1 MRITILGGGPA
12 GLYFAILMKRLDPSN
27 QVRVFERNPRG
38 STFGWGVVFS
48 SQTLTSLAQADP
60 ASHAAITASF
70 QLWDNVDVVHRGQKV
85 TIRGNRFAGI
95 ARLALL
101 EILVERC
108 YELGVELEFGHEVI
122 EIPDLAET
130 DLLVGADG
138 VNSRTRE
145 VFADTFKPQVEQAA
159 NHYIWLGTR
168 RLFDGLTLTFRETV
182 NGLYIAHSYKF
193 SPELS
198 TFIVECDPDSFAR
211 AGFEDLD
218 EQGTLRALEAV
229 FAEDLEGH
237 PLLSNHAR
245 WIRFVNVRNHN
256 WYHPKVVLL
265 GDALHTAHFSIGS
278 GTKLALED
286 SIALAE
292 CFGQNGSVSEALQD
306 FATQRK
312 PYVDAYQE
320 IANESREWFET
331 AGERTHLQP
340 IPMAFAT
347 MTRNAKVDLEN
358 LRQRD
363 PEFVERYLATVS

>member
-1 MRITILGGGPA
+1 
-12 GLYFAILMKRLDPSN
+12 MKRLDPSH
-27 QVRVFERNPRG
+27 QVKVFERNPRG
-38 STFGWGVVFS
+38 NTFGWGVVFS

-60 ASHAAITASF
+60 VSHTAITDSF
-70 QLWDNVDVVHRGQKV
+70 QLWDNVDIVHRGQKV
-85 TIRGNRFAGI
+85 SIRGNRFAGI

-101 EILVERC
+101 EILIERC
-108 YELGVELEFGHEVI
+108 LELGVELEFGR
-122 EIPDLAET
+122 EILELPELSET

-138 VNSRTRE
+138 VGSRTRE
-145 VFADTFKPQVEQAA
+145 VYADAFKPHLEYAA
-159 NHYIWLGTR
+159 NHYIWLGTK
-168 RLFDGLTLTFRETV
+168 RLFHGLTLTFRETPE
-182 NGLYIAHSYKF
+182 GLYIAHSYKF
-193 SPELS
+193 SPDLS
-198 TFIVECDPDSFAR
+198 TFIVECDPESFSR

-218 EQGTLRALEAV
+218 EAGTLAALQTI
-229 FAEDLEGH
+229 FADDLEGH
-237 PLLSNHAR
+237 DLLSNHAR

-292 CFGQNGSVSEALQD
+292 CFGKAGSVSDALQD
-306 FATQRK
+306 FAVQRK

-320 IANESREWFET
+320 IASESRQWFET
-331 AGERTHLQP
+331 ARERTHLEP